1 MNMNALKFKLGDEN
15 HVVVEDLSMRED
27 SLFSSQYAY
36 ALGEIKRALLS
47 GGEDDKN
54 IELGNSFG
62 NLSEV
67 VPNNVFAFVGNRGSG
82 KSSCMLSV
90 ASMLGKEGIAKK
102 KCEVVDVIDPS
113 FFDEN
118 VNILDIVIGKMFA
131 SFKRRLEED
140 SVAELKK
147 GFEDNKRNLYKAFQD
162 VKDSLCS
169 IEHKNDFSE
178 EPIER
183 LTDLAASVDLQN
195 HIRDLV
201 SGYLKFFE
209 KDVLVLP
216 IDDIDLHTR
225 CAYTMVEQVRKYLV
239 QAKVIV
245 LVAVKM
251 EQLKNVI
258 ENEYRKEYQYSLS
271 ERLIPQ
277 ETISD
282 MAARYLIKF
291 VPQEHRIFMP
301 DMAVYLDRAVE
312 LYDGNN
318 RVYPN
323 QGSSEALKY
332 IIAKLIFRKTRYLF
346 YHRKGVSSPIV
357 PRNLRE
363 IRHLIS
369 MLYRMPDY
377 WADGIKH
384 DDNKYVFKHFLFETW
399 VPNNLDLDG
408 RESISKLTESNDPSV
423 FNKTVLL
430 DLSKRFNSHLSNP
443 DDWLSAILDGKNASY
458 NISVGDVFSVLDFL
472 KKRNVS
478 KYDSNY
484 LFAIETIYSMK
495 LYEYYDL
502 MTEPNLNVVVNSVDE
517 TIKQRSMFDE
527 AQPYHILVGGS
538 FVNTTIFDVMTKE
551 QGVLTRSIKS
561 VKLPD
566 WKVWLENE
574 TENIDTSHLHA
585 LEILALFLSR
595 RDYKKVKERDTGAN
609 YRTSKTVVYKEAF
622 NNVKNVLFDVCS
634 IFYNITDVRNAYQR
648 INPKLYDW
656 AVENES
662 SILNKFKSLAVDER
676 EADAQDIKDIEH
688 KLLSWECIRN
698 AEILQ
703 DFTEYLCNNSSQGS
717 GWMVNFRDYLSRVKS
732 YDIKTYD
739 KEKGNPYVISFNYVQ
754 TVIDALDNEEV
765 ATLLSAMIED
775 VEESRYLVKFLS
787 STEIVAIASKLDSV
801 SPNKHGK
808 YSSSKVLK
816 CLLESIPNFDTDLFL
831 TKFPSKKAFSKEDI
845 ILRLNSL
852 MNQ

>member
-1 MNMNALKFKLGDEN
+1 MTTLKFKLGDEN
-15 HVVVEDLSMRED
+15 HVVVEDSSKREE
-27 SLFSSQYAY
+27 SLFSPQYAY

-47 GGEDDKN
+47 GGAGNKN

-90 ASMLGKEGIAKK
+90 ASMLGEDGIANQ
-102 KCEVVDVIDPS
+102 KCELVDVIDPS

-118 VNILDIVIGKMFA
+118 VNILDIVIGKLFA
-131 SFKRRLEED
+131 SFKRRLEEG

-147 GFEDNKRNLYKAFQD
+147 GFEDNKRNLYRAFQD

-169 IEHKNDFSE
+169 IEHKSDFSE

-195 HIRDLV
+195 HIKVLV
-201 SGYLKFFE
+201 SSYLNFFE

-225 CAYTMVEQVRKYLV
+225 CAYKMVEQVRKYLV
-239 QAKVIV
+239 QTKVIV

-251 EQLKNVI
+251 EQLKDVI
-258 ENEYRKEYQYSLS
+258 ENEYRKEYQYSLMAS
-271 ERLIPQ
+271 RIQQ
-277 ETISD
+277 EAISD

-301 DMAVYLDRAVE
+301 DMAVYLDRSVE

-332 IIAKLIFRKTRYLF
+332 IITKLIFRKTRFLF

-363 IRHLIS
+363 IRHFIS

-377 WADGIKH
+377 RADGNKH
-384 DDNKYVFKHFLFETW
+384 DDNKYVFKHFFFETW

-408 RESISKLTESNDPSV
+408 RESISKLIERNDPSV
-423 FNKTVLL
+423 FNKAVLL
-430 DLSKRFNSHLSNP
+430 DLSKRFNSHLFNP
-443 DDWLSAILDGKNASY
+443 DDWLSSILDGKNASY
-458 NISVGDVFSVLDFL
+458 NISVGDIFSVLDFL

-478 KYDSNY
+478 NYDSNY

-502 MTEPNLNVVVNSVDE
+502 MTEPNLSEVVNSVDD

-527 AQPYHILVGGS
+527 SQPYHILVGGS
-538 FVNTTIFDVMTKE
+538 FVNTTIFDVITKE
-551 QGVLTRSIKS
+551 QGVFTRSFKS

-566 WKVWLENE
+566 WKEWLENGV
-574 TENIDTSHLHA
+574 ENIDTSHLHT
-585 LEILALFLSR
+585 LEILALFISR

-609 YRTSKTVVYKEAF
+609 YRASKTVVYKEAF
-622 NNVKNVLFDVCS
+622 KNMRNVLFDVCS
-634 IFYNITDVRNAYQR
+634 IFYNITDIRNAYQR
-648 INPKLYDW
+648 INPMLYDW

-662 SILNKFKSLAVDER
+662 SILNKFKSLAIDER
-676 EADAQDIKDIEH
+676 EANAQDAKDIEH

-703 DFTEYLCNNSSQGS
+703 DFTEYLCNNTSQGS
-717 GWMVNFRDYLSRVKS
+717 DWMVNFRDYLSRVKS

-739 KEKGNPYVISFNYVQ
+739 KDKGNPYVISFNYVKA
-754 TVIDALDNEEV
+754 VIDALDNEEV
-765 ATLLSAMIED
+765 VTLLSAMIED
-775 VEESRYLVKFLS
+775 GDESRELIKTLS
-787 STEIVAIASKLDSV
+787 STVIVAIASKLDSV
-801 SPNKHGK
+801 SPNKYGK
-808 YSSSKVLK
+808 YSSSKILK
-816 CLLESIPNFDTDLFL
+816 CLLESVPNFDTDLFF

-845 ILRLNSL
+845 ILRLNSF

>member
-1 MNMNALKFKLGDEN
+1 MDALKFKLGDEN
-15 HVVVEDLSMRED
+15 HVVVEDSSMREG

-36 ALGEIKRALLS
+36 AFSEIKRALLS

-54 IELGNSFG
+54 IELEDSFG

-67 VPNNVFAFVGNRGSG
+67 VSNNVFAFVGNRGSG

-131 SFKRRLEED
+131 SFKRRLEEG

-258 ENEYRKEYQYSLS
+258 ENEYRKEYHYSLIAS
-271 ERLIPQ
+271 RIQQ
-277 ETISD
+277 EEISD

-323 QGSSEALKY
+323 HGSSEALKY
-332 IIAKLIFRKTRYLF
+332 IITKLIFRKTRYLF

-363 IRHLIS
+363 IRHFIS
-369 MLYRMPDY
+369 MLYKMPDY
-377 WADGIKH
+377 WANGIKH
-384 DDNKYVFKHFLFETW
+384 DDNKYVFKHFFFETW

-408 RESISKLTESNDPSV
+408 RERISKLIEPNDPSV
-423 FNKTVLL
+423 FNKAVLL
-430 DLSKRFNSHLSNP
+430 DLLGRFNSHLSNSE
-443 DDWLSAILDGKNASY
+443 DWLLPILDGKNASY
-458 NISVGDVFSVLDFL
+458 NISVGDAFSVLDFL

-502 MTEPNLNVVVNSVDE
+502 MTEPNLSEVVNSVDE
-517 TIKQRSMFDE
+517 SIKQRSMFDE

-538 FVNTTIFDVMTKE
+538 FVNTTIFDVITKE
-551 QGVLTRSIKS
+551 KGINTRSLKS
-561 VKLPD
+561 ANLPD
-566 WKVWLENE
+566 LKEWIEDGI
-574 TENIDTSHLHA
+574 ENIDTVHLQV
-585 LEILALFLSR
+585 LEILALFVAR

-609 YRTSKTVVYKEAF
+609 FRTSKTVVYKEAF

-634 IFYNITDVRNAYQR
+634 IFYNITDIKNAYQR

-656 AVENES
+656 AVENGS
-662 SILNKFKSLAVDER
+662 SILNKFKSLAIDER
-676 EADAQDIKDIEH
+676 EADAQDEKDIEH

-698 AEILQ
+698 AEVLQ
-703 DFTEYLCNNSSQGS
+703 DFTEYLCNNTSQGS
-717 GWMVNFRDYLSRVKS
+717 GWMANFRDYLTRVKS
-732 YDIKTYD
+732 YGIKTYD
-739 KEKGNPYVISFNYVQ
+739 KDKGNPYVISFNYVKA
-754 TVIDALDNEEV
+754 VIDALDNEEV

-775 VEESRYLVKFLS
+775 GEESRELVKTLS
-787 STEIVAIASKLDSV
+787 STESIAIVSKLDSV

-808 YSSSKVLK
+808 YSSSKILK
-816 CLLESIPNFDTDLFL
+816 CLLESVPNFDTDLFL
-831 TKFPSKKAFSKEDI
+831 TKFPSKKAFSKEDL